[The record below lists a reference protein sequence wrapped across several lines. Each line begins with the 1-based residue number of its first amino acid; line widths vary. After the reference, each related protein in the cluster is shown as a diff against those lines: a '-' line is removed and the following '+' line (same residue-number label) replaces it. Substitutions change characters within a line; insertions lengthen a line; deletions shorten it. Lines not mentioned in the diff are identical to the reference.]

1 MAGSVPAG
9 PGNLV
14 PVLLRILVGV
24 VKEGHNEV
32 GVVCRCGLL
41 VFDGVLVLVVGRV
54 GVVSGRRSLNED
66 DTGGPFLAEVG
77 VVNKCWVG
85 ISLGVKL
92 LHSDDGKSNYRTFIN
107 CAV

>member
-14 PVLLRILVGV
+14 PVLLRILVGGV
-24 VKEGHNEV
+24 RHGYDDM

-41 VFDGVLVLVVGRV
+41 VFDGAIVLVVGRV
-54 GVVSGRRSLNED
+54 GVVIGRRSLIED
-66 DTGGPFLAEVG
+66 NTGGPFLAEVG
-77 VVNKCWVG
+77 VVIKCWVG

-92 LHSDDGKSNYRTFIN
+92 LHSDEGKSNYIIYQN
-107 CAV
+107 IY